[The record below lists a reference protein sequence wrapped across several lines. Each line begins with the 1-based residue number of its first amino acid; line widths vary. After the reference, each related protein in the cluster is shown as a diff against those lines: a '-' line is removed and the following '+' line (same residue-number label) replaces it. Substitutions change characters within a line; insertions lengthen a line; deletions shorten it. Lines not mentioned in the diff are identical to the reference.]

1 MIAQLLAFS
10 MAAAVAPLAQ
20 ASDVPA
26 ALTGLAAAELDGAA
40 PAQEI
45 AAYVLTVLVP
55 SLPDSSARA
64 MVIRRPQGTGTL
76 NVIMVTE
83 EATPRDFLRALS
95 ALNKAR
101 RHVGER
107 VPQGEEH
114 RALIMPAGGAGA
126 DRGNG
131 PPDVEAFLARLRA
144 TPPTALPG
152 IGRYPSVSN
161 SLPALQ

>member
-10 MAAAVAPLAQ
+10 MAAAVPLLAR

-26 ALTGLAAAELDGAA
+26 ALTGPAAAELDAA
-40 PAQEI
+40 VPAQDI

-55 SLPDSSARA
+55 SLPDSGARA

-83 EATPRDFLRALS
+83 ETTPRDFLRALS
-95 ALNKAR
+95 ALNQSR

-107 VPQGEEH
+107 VPQGEEQ
-114 RALIMPAGGAGA
+114 RALVE
-126 DRGNG
+126 G

-152 IGRYPSVSN
+152 IGRFPSISN
-161 SLPALQ
+161 SLRAVQ